1 MLVIFSAKC
10 HDHFQLLMLPTWTF
24 YYSRKDHFVCV
35 FFNICNICLTYNI
48 CNRNV
53 LLEFLASYL
62 CVQLKH
68 ISDTYNSQSKSIMS
82 LVPLLLQ
89 SLILSTCFSF
99 KDENRTGGGENLTV
113 SLFLRSLILFQV
125 FWWLVGAATRSP
137 SRCGFLM
144 KMKPLPEA
152 PRTKKPLWKM
162 TSHVDCLGGLT
173 KELNVNIF

>member
-1 MLVIFSAKC
+1 MPRPFPIINVAHLNF
-10 HDHFQLLMLPTWTF
+10 LLLHGKSF
-24 YYSRKDHFVCV
+24 CV
-35 FFNICNICLTYNI
+35 LFFNTCNICNTYNI

-82 LVPLLLQ
+82 LVPLLLH
-89 SLILSTCFSF
+89 SLILSTCFSL

-125 FWWLVGAATRSP
+125 FWWLVGAATPSP
-137 SRCGFLM
+137 SRFGFLV
-144 KMKPLPEA
+144 KMKPLTEG
-152 PRTKKPLWKM
+152 PRTKKPL
-162 TSHVDCLGGLT
+162 
-173 KELNVNIF
+173 